1 MTARR
6 EILTPLVVFGLVAF
20 LPLVLPDYWKHQVI
34 LILMWAFLATSWN
47 ILGGYAGQHS
57 LGHGLY
63 LGVGAYGAAYLF
75 NTYEITPWLSVF
87 LMAGLAAALGA
98 FVGYA
103 VFRYGLRGAYF
114 ALVTIALAEAAV
126 YIVSNWRAMGG
137 AGGLR
142 LDFVGHRP
150 EFMQF
155 EGKNWFFYIILIL
168 LAGSVMLTQWLARNR
183 FGYQLV
189 AVRENEEAAEALG
202 VNTLST
208 KIKANVLS
216 AAMTAVGGVF
226 FVQYISY
233 VGPRTVFGEIVSV
246 QILLYAI
253 IGGLGTVWGPAVG
266 ALILVPTAE
275 VARAQLG
282 DTFQGAHLL
291 VYGVVL
297 VLVMLFM
304 PTGIVGTVKRIRGRW
319 PGQGGPEAAL
329 PMAASLPSQEAE
341 SLVDSTAPPEGSQL

>member
-1 MTARR
+1 MTDRR
-6 EILTPLVVFGLVAF
+6 QFLAPLVVFGLLAF
-20 LPLVLPDYWKHQVI
+20 LPLFLSDFWKHQAI
-34 LILMWAFLATSWN
+34 LVLMWAYLATSWN

-75 NTYEITPWLSVF
+75 NTYDLTPWVSLI
-87 LMAGLAAALGA
+87 LMAGAAALLAA
-98 FVGYA
+98 FVGWA

-150 EFMQF
+150 EVMQF

-168 LAGSVMLTQWLARNR
+168 LAGSIFLVQWMARSR

-216 AAMTAVGGVF
+216 AAMTSVGGVF

-275 VARAQLG
+275 IARSQLG

-297 VLVMLFM
+297 VMVMLFM
-304 PTGIVGTVKRIRGRW
+304 PKGIVGAVKGLGSRW
-319 PGQGGPEAAL
+319 PGRGAAEAIPASAAL
-329 PMAASLPSQEAE
+329 TSQETE
-341 SLVDSTAPPEGSQL
+341 SMIDPTSRQGEQG

>member
-1 MTARR
+1 VSGRR
-6 EILTPLVVFGLVAF
+6 EFLAPLVIFGLLAF
-20 LPLVLPDYWKHQVI
+20 LPLFLSDFWKHQAI
-34 LILMWAFLATSWN
+34 LVLMWAYLATSWN

-75 NTYEITPWLSVF
+75 NVYDLTPWVSLI
-87 LMAGLAAALGA
+87 LMAGLAAALAA

-126 YIVSNWRAMGG
+126 YIASNWRAMGG

-150 EFMQF
+150 ELMQF
-155 EGKNWFFYIILIL
+155 QGKNWYFYIILIL
-168 LAGSVMLTQWLARNR
+168 LAGSVLLTQWLAKNR

-226 FVQYISY
+226 FVQYIAY

-275 VARAQLG
+275 IARSQLG

-304 PTGIVGTVKRIRGRW
+304 PKGIVGAVKGLGSRW
-319 PGQGGPEAAL
+319 PGRGAAGSAPL
-329 PMAASLPSQEAE
+329 SPSLPSQEAE
-341 SLVDSTAPPEGSQL
+341 SFADPGSTSKGGGL